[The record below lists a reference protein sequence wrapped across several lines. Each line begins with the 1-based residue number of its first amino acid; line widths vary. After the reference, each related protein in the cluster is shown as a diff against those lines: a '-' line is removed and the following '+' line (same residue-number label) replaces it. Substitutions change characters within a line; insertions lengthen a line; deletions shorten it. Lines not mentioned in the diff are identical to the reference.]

1 MEGVHRRSDTVVNP
15 WKRRNP
21 SKGFIAA
28 VGGCQPMEGVHR
40 RSDAVVNPWKR
51 RRNPSDRRLAPS
63 CDSCNRGG
71 KKKERNKTAK
81 TTTCKTKQRGV
92 QIDVESAAISE
103 QAFVCINRLVVNQIT
118 CAALCPCHDVAMAR
132 HRGTGTRGRDTVP
145 EGQTVLPHL

>member
-71 KKKERNKTAK
+71 KKRENE
-81 TTTCKTKQRGV
+81 TKQQKQRHAK
-92 QIDVESAAISE
+92 QNNE
-103 QAFVCINRLVVNQIT
+103 VCR
-118 CAALCPCHDVAMAR
+118 
-132 HRGTGTRGRDTVP
+132 
-145 EGQTVLPHL
+145 